1 MDNYFMFL
9 TRVSQNCEIEDFFAR
24 FVCLAFL
31 VYIRSQHVQFYV
43 CDMKGSIVIQKL
55 TL

>member
-9 TRVSQNCEIEDFFAR
+9 TRVSQNCEDFFAR

-31 VYIRSQHVQFYV
+31 VYIRSKHVQFYV
-43 CDMKGSIVIQKL
+43 HVCYMKGIVA
-55 TL
+55 